1 MHRNIRADRGTLY
14 VMYEANFTFDSADT
28 VVNKITFLGSQLSSV
43 HRIPHRT
50 KVFTGINVRKICD
63 SQNRERF
70 KPTKN

>member
-1 MHRNIRADRGTLY
+1 MHRNIRADRDTLY
-14 VMYEANFTFDSADT
+14 VMYEANFTSADT

-63 SQNRERF
+63 SQNRE
-70 KPTKN
+70 N